1 MNIPPF
7 FFCFFFL
14 PLIQNQATYTHT
26 HIYIYILFGILVA
39 HLSID
44 NRLASTKPIS
54 ALNH

>member
-7 FFCFFFL
+7 FFCFFFASYTE
-14 PLIQNQATYTHT
+14 PSYIHTYTH
-26 HIYIYILFGILVA
+26 IYILFGILVA